1 MDRLQSHGWGYAAI
15 YLNRCNEEFKF
26 TEVNFD
32 PFNKNTISNDEI
44 DIEVYSKLVQLDKKL
59 GKTASEQLFDCL
71 FRTTRPEI
79 IKV

>member
-26 TEVNFD
+26 AEVD
-32 PFNKNTISNDEI
+32 PLNKKTISNDKI
-44 DIEVYSKLVQLDKKL
+44 NIEVYSKLVQLDEKL